1 MSRNP
6 LPPTPPP
13 DLFAADPND
22 ALPADHRSGYV
33 AVIGRPNV
41 GKSTLLNR
49 LLGQKL
55 AIVTPKPQTTR
66 DPILGIVTLPAAQ
79 ILFLD
84 TPGIHRP
91 LHKLGEYM
99 VAAAEETITDADVVL
114 WLVDGSAPPT
124 DEDQLI
130 AELLQ
135 QMHARTPLRTLLLGL
150 NKSDLHP
157 GRAAEDDGPHAEAY
171 RALLGWW
178 SAAGR
183 PLTVAQIS
191 GKTGAGADALLET
204 LRGLL
209 PLGPRYYPE
218 DEITDVQTRFVVAEL
233 IREQALLQ
241 LGEEV
246 PHSIAVEVDEFS
258 ERGPGLTYISAVLYV
273 ERDTQKAIVLGKG
286 GRTIKAIGAAAR
298 PQIEELVGTRVYLE
312 LWVKVWE
319 RWRRRE
325 ETLRRLGYAVA
336 RQ

>member
-1 MSRNP
+1 MDMSL
-6 LPPTPPP
+6 LPEQSE
-13 DLFAADPND
+13 
-22 ALPADHRSGYV
+22 LPADHRSGYV

-66 DPILGIVTLPAAQ
+66 DQILGIVTMPDAQ

-91 LHKLGEYM
+91 LHKLGEHM
-99 VAAAEETITDADVVL
+99 VRVAEQTIADADVVL

-124 DEDQLI
+124 DEDEHI

-135 QMHARTPLRTLLLGL
+135 RIDARTPIRSLVLAL
-150 NKSDLHP
+150 NKADQP
-157 GRAAEDDGPHAEAY
+157 TGTREENAAAY
-171 RALLGWW
+171 RALIPWMETPGH
-178 SAAGR
+178 
-183 PLTVAQIS
+183 TFVMQVAS
-191 GKTGAGADALLET
+191 GLRGAGVPELVA
-204 LRGLL
+204 RVRSLL
-209 PLGPRYYPE
+209 PVGPRYYAE

-233 IREQALLQ
+233 IREQALML

-246 PHSIAVEVDEFS
+246 PHSIAVEVDEYS
-258 ERGPGLTYISAVLYV
+258 ERDNGLIYISAVLYV

-286 GRTIKAIGAAAR
+286 GRTIKQIGQAAR
-298 PQIEELVGTRVYLE
+298 PQIEELVGARVYLE

-319 RWRRRE
+319 RWRKRE
-325 ETLRRLGYAVA
+325 EMLRRLGYATES
-336 RQ
+336 

>member
-1 MSRNP
+1 MDMNL
-6 LPPTPPP
+6 LP
-13 DLFAADPND
+13 DQS

-66 DPILGIVTLPAAQ
+66 DQILGIVTQPDAQ

-91 LHKLGEYM
+91 LHKLGEHM
-99 VAAAEETITDADVVL
+99 VRIAEETIADADVVL

-124 DEDQLI
+124 DEDEHI

-135 QMHARTPLRTLLLGL
+135 RIDARAPLRSLILAL
-150 NKSDLHP
+150 NKADQP
-157 GRAAEDDGPHAEAY
+157 TGARAENAAAY
-171 RALLGWW
+171 RALVPWMETPGHKFQMQ
-178 SAAGR
+178 
-183 PLTVAQIS
+183 VVS
-191 GKTGAGADALLET
+191 GLHGAGVPELVT
-204 LRGLL
+204 LVRSLL
-209 PLGPRYYPE
+209 PVGPRYYDE

-233 IREQALLQ
+233 IREQALLL
-241 LGEEV
+241 LGDEV
-246 PHSIAVEVDEFS
+246 PHSVAVEVDEFS
-258 ERGPGLTYISAVLYV
+258 ERDNGMTYISAVLYV

-286 GRTIKAIGAAAR
+286 GRTIKQIGQAAR

-319 RWRRRE
+319 RWRKRE
-325 ETLRRLGYAVA
+325 EMLRRLGYAMEK
-336 RQ
+336 